1 MKPVISAG
9 NAWSCTVV
17 SFFAVIILTVI
28 GLLFKAEHEVVAGKL
43 SDPDKPQVA
52 AATIFGA
59 VAVYGDTGID
69 TDDGYYHGFASYY
82 RSDGNA
88 SSSSATIGRS
98 RSRRRRERSDSGGG
112 GFELWSLR
120 RDRRRAKQD

>member
-1 MKPVISAG
+1 MKPVIAAG

-59 VAVYGDTGID
+59 VAVYGAFFAFCGCQAWLHTRQPGI
-69 TDDGYYHGFASYY
+69 A
-82 RSDGNA
+82 
-88 SSSSATIGRS
+88 
-98 RSRRRRERSDSGGG
+98 
-112 GFELWSLR
+112 L
-120 RDRRRAKQD
+120 